1 MIRKLLSLTIAL
13 ALLLTP
19 CLTLAESYQSYA
31 AEDGSLSFL
40 YPEGWLLLSRENID
54 SVLDIASELEGM
66 AGLVETA
73 RAQIEQ
79 TGIIVLIDET
89 GLNNINLQIQD
100 VGMTLSGDMMLAM
113 APTLQSSISDSL
125 SGVSFY
131 DPEVVEVNGTETLL
145 MQYAYTM
152 AGFDFSVVQAYMP
165 TGTKLAVATLTCSS
179 EEQLS
184 PGAEALGVI
193 LGALQAS

>member
-1 MIRKLLSLTIAL
+1 M
-13 ALLLTP
+13 
-19 CLTLAESYQSYA
+19 
-31 AEDGSLSFL
+31 
-40 YPEGWLLLSRENID
+40 SRENID

>member
-1 MIRKLLSLTIAL
+1 MTRKLLSLVVVL
-13 ALLLTP
+13 VLLLTP
-19 CLTLAESYQSYA
+19 CLTLAEDYQSYA
-31 AEDGSLSFL
+31 AGDGSLSFF

-66 AGLVETA
+66 ADLVETA

-79 TGIIVLIDET
+79 TGVIVLIDET

-100 VGMTLSGDMMLAM
+100 VGMTLSGDMLLELE
-113 APTLQSSISDSL
+113 PTLQSSISASL

-131 DPEVVEVNGTETLL
+131 DPEIVEINGTETLL

-193 LGALQAS
+193 LGGLQAS

>member
-13 ALLLTP
+13 ALLLMP
-19 CLTLAESYQSYA
+19 CLALAEDYQSYA
-31 AEDGSLSFL
+31 AGDGSLSFF

-79 TGIIVLIDET
+79 TGVIVLIDET

-100 VGMTLSGDMMLAM
+100 VGMTLSGDMLLELE
-113 APTLQSSISDSL
+113 PTLQSSISASL

-131 DPEVVEVNGTETLL
+131 DPEIVEINGTETLL

-152 AGFDFSVVQAYMP
+152 AGFDFSVVQAYMSMD
-165 TGTKLAVATLTCSS
+165 TKLAVTTLTCSS
-179 EEQLS
+179 EDQLS

-193 LGALQAS
+193 LGSLTAS